1 MNLLKKASRHSD
13 LVAAAA
19 VVLVVAMMV
28 IPLPPFLLDLLI
40 TLNISAAL
48 MIVVATLYV
57 PRALDFSSFPS
68 LLLLTTLFRLAINI
82 SVTRL
87 ILLHG
92 DAGHVVTAFG
102 EFVVGGNVVVGLV
115 IFLIL
120 IVIQFVV
127 ITNGAGRVAEVGAR
141 FTLDAMPGKQMAI
154 DADLNTG
161 QITDEEARRRRSEIS
176 QEADFYG
183 AMDGASKF
191 VKGDAMAGIL
201 ITGINLI
208 GGIVIGVA
216 QQGMPFG
223 EAAQHFSLLTVGDG
237 LCAQIPALL
246 ISVATGILVTR
257 SASEKDL
264 GSDVAGQILEQ
275 RKAPLVAG
283 VVIMAFALVPALP
296 KIPFLVIG
304 GLFFAVGWSLRKQPN
319 KAQREAA
326 AKAAPATQGELP
338 AAAPRDAAL
347 DALALDPLELAI
359 GFGLVP
365 MVDQQAGGTLLQR
378 VGTIRRQ
385 IASELGMVIPPVRIR
400 DDVGL
405 DSHEYVMRVRGTE
418 VARGGIMAGHHLAM
432 DPGDAMGQLPGIPTT
447 EPAFGLPAVWVA
459 EAGRAEAEALGWTV
473 VDPES
478 VVVTHLT
485 ETIRVHASE
494 LLTRQETRQ
503 LLDQLKEVNAAVV
516 DEVVPDVLSVGEIQR
531 VLQALLR
538 EGVSVRDLGA
548 IVEAIGDKARLT
560 RDVAMLAEYAR
571 QALGRT
577 IVAPYVDGE
586 NTLRAIALDPSLE
599 QEIAE
604 ALVQTADGEFLA
616 MDPMRAHALVDL
628 CAEQVEHA
636 LALGGRP
643 VMLCS
648 ARVRRHLRRL
658 WEQRIPQ
665 LAVCSYNEIAP
676 GVSVETV
683 GVLDAGSIAAKQGV
697 AAMAMA
703 G

>member
-1 MNLLKKASRHSD
+1 MNEFVKRANKHAD
-13 LVAAAA
+13 LAAAGA
-19 VVLVVAMMV
+19 VVLVVSMMI
-28 IPLPPFLLDLLI
+28 IPLPPLLLDFFI
-40 TLNISAAL
+40 TMNISAAL

-57 PRALDFSSFPS
+57 PRALDFSAFPS

-102 EFVVGGNVVVGLV
+102 RFVVGGNVVVGLV

-120 IVIQFVV
+120 VVIQMTV

-161 QITDEEARRRRSEIS
+161 LITDEEAKQRRSEIS
-176 QEADFYG
+176 READFFG

-191 VKGDAMAGIL
+191 VKGDAMAGVL

-208 GGIVIGVA
+208 GGIVIGVL
-216 QQGMPFG
+216 QQKMAFS
-223 EAAQHFSLLTVGDG
+223 EAGQHFSLLSVGDG

-257 SASEKDL
+257 SGDDADL
-264 GSDVAGQILEQ
+264 GTTLSGQILDQ
-275 RKAPLVAG
+275 RKAPMIAG
-283 VVIMAFALVPALP
+283 VVVCVFGLVPGLP
-296 KIPFLVIG
+296 KLPFFFIG
-304 GLFFAVGWSLRKQPN
+304 ALLIAVGYALKNEPT
-319 KAQREAA
+319 KAEREEAEKARAA
-326 AKAAPATQGELP
+326 AAAVPDQLP
-338 AAAPRDAAL
+338 APRDAAL

-365 MVDQQAGGTLLQR
+365 LVDQGAGGTLLAR

-385 IASELGMVIPPVRIR
+385 IATELGMVIPPVRIR
-400 DDVGL
+400 DDVQL

-447 EPAFGLPAVWVA
+447 EPAFGLPAVWVP
-459 EAGRAEAEALGWTV
+459 ESGRAEAEALGWTV

-485 ETIRVHASE
+485 ETIRAHASE
-494 LLTRQETRQ
+494 LLTRQETRH

-516 DEVVPDVLSVGEIQR
+516 DEVVPDVLSLGEIQR

-538 EGVSVRDLGA
+538 ENVSIRDLGS
-548 IVEAIGDKARLT
+548 IVEAVGDKARLT
-560 RDVAMLAEYAR
+560 RDPAMLAEYAR

-577 IVAPYVDGE
+577 IVAPYLDAE
-586 NTLRAIALDPSLE
+586 STLRAIALDPAFE

-616 MDPMRAHALVDL
+616 MDPSRAQALVQA
-628 CAEQVEHA
+628 CAVQVEHT
-636 LALGGRP
+636 LAAGGRP
-643 VMLCS
+643 VLLCS

-658 WEQRIPQ
+658 VEQRLPQ

-676 GVSVETV
+676 GVGVETV
-683 GVLDAGSIAAKQGV
+683 AVLGSGASHDPV
-697 AAMAMA
+697 PVH
-703 G
+703 